1 MSKSTAAALMEGY
14 LVHTALSSAAITY
27 RTRAWAGPVTKQCDV
42 RSRTA
47 SARNRES
54 DDRRPR
60 IHTGWDRARPSFRP
74 QRSRRPAMEPVSTSA
89 RIRLRVLS
97 PHRRRNTASLPDVLK
112 QLYKH
117 HPIGLRPQISLLRA
131 TWLKSLVCSGI
142 VPRYAAWLAGYGNH
156 KLFHNVFGQDSYDDY
171 RRWLN
176 LGKPN

>member
-1 MSKSTAAALMEGY
+1 M
-14 LVHTALSSAAITY
+14 
-27 RTRAWAGPVTKQCDV
+27 
-42 RSRTA
+42 
-47 SARNRES
+47 
-54 DDRRPR
+54 
-60 IHTGWDRARPSFRP
+60 
-74 QRSRRPAMEPVSTSA
+74 
-89 RIRLRVLS
+89 
-97 PHRRRNTASLPDVLK
+97 LK